1 MTLNYLNYV
10 MVIGLTA
17 LSVAAVCCAAL
28 WLLAPAIF
36 ERGMAAQAAPEAP
49 RPAPASAG
57 GGVRFDFTAAEAP
70 ALAALLAGEA
80 PGDIALVLSRMAGD
94 AGAALLAALPAEV
107 RAAAALALAEPRQA
121 DMALLRAMKDELENR
136 LYGASGGPAEAA
148 ALLKALPYGERKAL
162 LGKLLAA
169 DAERGADLRA
179 LVPLDD
185 DLLTLGEADFGA
197 LAAAVPPERMGPFIP
212 ALPDKLRARVRAA
225 YEGKAA
231 AALEKRVPDGPYGK
245 KEAEAELG
253 NFMELFERL
262 AEKGIVARPRFK
274 AKAVAVP
281 ADPAPAAAAPAKAA
295 AAATAKDDWG

>member
-1 MTLNYLNYV
+1 VTLNYLSYV
-10 MVIGLTA
+10 MVIGLAA

-36 ERGMAAQAAPEAP
+36 ERGLAGQTAPDGQRPAAPP
-49 RPAPASAG
+49 RAA

-70 ALAALLAGEA
+70 ALAALLGGEA
-80 PGDIALVLSRMAGD
+80 PGDIALVLARLSGEA
-94 AGAALLAALPAEV
+94 AAALLGALPAEV

-136 LYGASGGPAEAA
+136 IYGASGGPAAAA
-148 ALLKALPYGERKAL
+148 ALLKALPYGERKAVL
-162 LGKLLAA
+162 EKALAA
-169 DAERGADLRA
+169 DAERGAALRA
-179 LVPLDD
+179 LVPLDE
-185 DLLTLGEADFGA
+185 DLLNLGEADFSA

-212 ALPDKLRARVRAA
+212 ALPDKLRARVRGG
-225 YEGKAA
+225 YEGRAA

-262 AEKGIVARPRFK
+262 AEKGIVARPR
-274 AKAVAVP
+274 ARAQ
-281 ADPAPAAAAPAKAA
+281 AAPAKAA
-295 AAATAKDDWG
+295 AAVKAKDDWG

>member
-36 ERGMAAQAAPEAP
+36 ERGLAAQAAPDGS
-49 RPAPASAG
+49 RPAAPPRAG
-57 GGVRFDFTAAEAP
+57 GGVRFDFTPAEAP

-80 PGDIALVLSRMAGD
+80 PGDLALVLSRMSAE
-94 AGAALLAALPAEV
+94 AAAALLAALPAEV
-107 RAAAALALAEPRQA
+107 RAAAALALAEPRQT
-121 DMALLRAMKDELENR
+121 DMSLLRAMKDELENR

-162 LGKLLAA
+162 LEKAIAA
-169 DAERGADLRA
+169 DAERGADLRL
-179 LVPLDD
+179 LVPLDE
-185 DLLTLGEADFGA
+185 DLLNLGEADFAA

-212 ALPDKLRARVRAA
+212 ALPEKLRAKVRAA
-225 YEGKAA
+225 YEGRAA

-262 AEKGIVARPRFK
+262 AEKGIVARPK
-274 AKAVAVP
+274 PKVK
-281 ADPAPAAAAPAKAA
+281 AAPAQAA
-295 AAATAKDDWG
+295 AEVKAKAKDDWG

>member
-28 WLLAPAIF
+28 WLLAPALF
-36 ERGMAAQAAPEAP
+36 ERGLAGQTPPEGPRPSAAP
-49 RPAPASAG
+49 RAG
-57 GGVRFDFTAAEAP
+57 GGLRFDFTAAEAP
-70 ALAALLAGEA
+70 ALAGLLAGEE
-80 PGDIALVLSRMAGD
+80 PGDIALVLARMSSEA
-94 AGAALLAALPAEV
+94 AAALLGALPAEV
-107 RAAAALALAEPRQA
+107 RAAAALALAEPRRA

-148 ALLKALPYGERKAL
+148 ALLKVLPYGERKAVL
-162 LGKLLAA
+162 EKAAAA
-169 DAERGADLRA
+169 DAERGGELRA
-179 LVPLDD
+179 LVPLDE
-185 DLLTLGEADFGA
+185 DLLNLGEADFSA

-212 ALPDKLRARVRAA
+212 ALPEKLRARVQAG

-253 NFMELFERL
+253 KFMELFERL
-262 AEKGIVARPRFK
+262 VEKGIVSRPK
-274 AKAVAVP
+274 AKVK
-281 ADPAPAAAAPAKAA
+281 AAPAQAA
-295 AAATAKDDWG
+295 AAAKAKDDWG